1 MKDIQTTLNK
11 TIEKIIKL
19 RIDDIIVKS
28 NLNEKTSIKIKDIN
42 ENISKEVKIQKT
54 KKVKKKIPKEDR
66 ILNEY
71 TLYIKDMSGIIK
83 EKPNLNYLPNSAINK
98 IKSCKDKIAKEQF
111 KTFSSVWNEL
121 DIEIKDKYKKL
132 CQNKDLTNNK
142 YNEIVG
148 KPQTS
153 KIVRKKKSK
162 ESLKNL

>member
-28 NLNEKTSIKIKDIN
+28 NLNEKTSIKIKNIN
-42 ENISKEVKIQKT
+42 ENISKEIKIQKT
-54 KKVKKKIPKEDR
+54 KKVKNKIPKEDR

-71 TLYIKDMSGIIK
+71 TLYIKDMSGLIK

-148 KPQTS
+148 KSQTP
-153 KIVRKKKSK
+153 KIARKKKSK

>member
-1 MKDIQTTLNK
+1 
-11 TIEKIIKL
+11 
-19 RIDDIIVKS
+19 
-28 NLNEKTSIKIKDIN
+28 
-42 ENISKEVKIQKT
+42 
-54 KKVKKKIPKEDR
+54 
-66 ILNEY
+66 
-71 TLYIKDMSGIIK
+71 MSGIIK

>member
-1 MKDIQTTLNK
+1 MKDIQTILNK

-28 NLNEKTSIKIKDIN
+28 NLNEKVSIKIKDIN
-42 ENISKEVKIQKT
+42 ENISKEVKT
-54 KKVKKKIPKEDR
+54 KKPKKEKKTIPKEDR

-83 EKPNLNYLPNSAINK
+83 EKPNLNYLPNSSINK

-148 KPQTS
+148 KPQTP
-153 KIVRKKKSK
+153 KIARKKKSK
-162 ESLKNL
+162 DSLKNL